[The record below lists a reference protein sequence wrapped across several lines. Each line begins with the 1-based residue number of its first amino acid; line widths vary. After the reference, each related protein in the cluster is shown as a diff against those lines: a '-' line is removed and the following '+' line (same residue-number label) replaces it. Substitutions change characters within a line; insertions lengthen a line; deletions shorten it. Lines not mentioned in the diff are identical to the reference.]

1 MEYSILY
8 SIFRS
13 KIKRILINKIEFIFD
28 LEFRSVGKLFQTSK
42 SGKKTRHAVGSHSV
56 PSLLVTFLPF
66 SNPIG
71 YRSALESGKDL
82 NLTSFGE

>member
-13 KIKRILINKIEFIFD
+13 KIKRIIINKIEFLFD
-28 LEFRSVGKLFQTSK
+28 LEFRSVGKTSK

>member
-1 MEYSILY
+1 MNRKKCASRKILILIGGSGGFLCMEYSILY

-42 SGKKTRHAVGSHSV
+42 SGPAR
-56 PSLLVTFLPF
+56 
-66 SNPIG
+66 
-71 YRSALESGKDL
+71 RR
-82 NLTSFGE
+82 